1 MSVLQTESVFMHS
14 KNSDRFFVMTGG
26 PGSGK
31 TAVMDALKES
41 GVTCAAEAGRAII
54 QGQMSIGGRALP
66 WADQTLFAELM
77 LAWEMRSFAMAQQAA
92 GPVFFDRS
100 IVDVLG
106 YLRLIGERIPE
117 HMRRAAESFR
127 YYQRVFIAPP
137 WKEIF
142 HTDGERKQDFDEAV
156 RTYDAMVSMYTE
168 YKYQLIE
175 LPRVSVEERKR
186 FVLDS
191 IAEPGTVF
199 GARS

>member
-66 WADQTLFAELM
+66 WADRTLFAELM